1 MRGNTGSGLHVDIF
15 RSACL
20 LALSIV
26 SYNRI
31 SYLQSNQF
39 SKNLN
44 LQNMDLISDTIEH
57 VDVDMLKNNT
67 LLEQTQFI

>member
-1 MRGNTGSGLHVDIF
+1 MISGLHVDIF

-20 LALSIV
+20 LALSNI

-31 SYLQSNQF
+31 SYLQSKQF

-44 LQNMDLISDTIEH
+44 LQNLDLSSNTTER
-57 VDVDMLKNNT
+57 VDADMLKNNT
-67 LLEQTQFI
+67 LLELQ